1 MQSLL
6 ASRGLTPSEAQA
18 GAHQALSGLVQ
29 RQAAVLT
36 YADIFQVLAWVG
48 MATVLLLVLFQR
60 PRSGK
65 PGAHAH
71 G

>member
-6 ASRGLTPSEAQA
+6 ASHGMTPYEAQA
-18 GAHQALSGLVQ
+18 GAYKALSGLVQ

-36 YADIFQVLAWVG
+36 YADTFQVIAWVG
-48 MATVLLLVLFQR
+48 MATLLLLVLFQR

-65 PGAHAH
+65 PGPDAH
-71 G
+71 